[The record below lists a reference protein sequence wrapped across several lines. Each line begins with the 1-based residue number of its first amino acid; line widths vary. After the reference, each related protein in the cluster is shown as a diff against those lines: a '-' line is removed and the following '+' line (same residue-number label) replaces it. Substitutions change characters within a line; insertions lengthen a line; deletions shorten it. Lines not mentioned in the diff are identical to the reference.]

1 MAATN
6 ARIRLIST
14 NLDNL
19 VTICDEISEIAKRT
33 GAELKGPIP
42 LPTKRLKVTTRKSV
56 SGDGVATFDRW
67 EMRIHKRLIDIQT
80 NERAMRQIMRVQV
93 PEDIQIEIEV
103 PT

>member
-1 MAATN
+1 MPSKS

-14 NLDNL
+14 NLENL
-19 VTICDEISEIAKRT
+19 VKICEEITGIAERT

-56 SGDGVATFDRW
+56 SGDGCASFDRW

-80 NERAMRQIMRVQV
+80 NERAMRQIMRIQV